1 MPVGSDGSLDAAPTV
16 GWWSNQVELQMPK
29 GWRAVRAVRA
39 DGSKLSRRQAA
50 ARPLGDEPAV
60 GEWVRRRRR
69 RRRRRKY
76 SCLNS
81 PSSDL
86 SALSARVGVA
96 AAFHAART
104 CRMQTDGDVG
114 ACAER
119 PRNREGAV
127 R

>member
-1 MPVGSDGSLDAAPTV
+1 VNGGSAPR
-16 GWWSNQVELQMPK
+16 SE
-29 GWRAVRAVRA
+29 R
-39 DGSKLSRRQAA
+39 
-50 ARPLGDEPAV
+50 
-60 GEWVRRRRR
+60 RRRRR